1 MNTNATNEEQGRTGR
16 RIRNRDRPAEYF
28 ESEEY
33 KERMEDYEKRMEERL
48 REQRI
53 EEHKKRQEQKLL
65 EMRIERSMG
74 TQTEAILKPTY
85 KELQKH
91 PFLARITAQ
100 LETNDHD
107 GYCSSEECEYKKKI
121 VKTNI
126 AVPDRYYSCPVGEL
140 EAKYLEL
147 HEWANHLPV
156 PEVNVEGSGYCRF
169 VKPKGGVGQH
179 EYRYTIK
186 KVNIIENPKYDESKD
201 DYTTIKTITA
211 GQMIAALSKLPP
223 DAKLVIT
230 ESGFYSNSEFSE
242 VKLPEEYIVGSKGVT
257 DERIRGLSKGALVY
271 RIGHSDQHY

>member
-1 MNTNATNEEQGRTGR
+1 MNANVNNEKPR

-33 KERMEDYEKRMEERL
+33 KQRKEDYNKKTEEYTRQ
-48 REQRI
+48 RRI
-53 EEHKKRQEQKLL
+53 EEHKKHQEQKLL
-65 EMRIERSMG
+65 EMRLEKSMG
-74 TQTEAILKPTY
+74 TQTEALKKPTY
-85 KELQKH
+85 KELQKQ

-121 VKTNI
+121 VKANI
-126 AVPDRYYSCPVGEL
+126 AVPDHYGSCPVGEIKDEYL
-140 EAKYLEL
+140 KYYN
-147 HEWANHLPV
+147 WANHLPV
-156 PEVNVEGSGYCRF
+156 PEVNVDGSGYCRF
-169 VKPKGGVGQH
+169 VKPKGGIGQH

-186 KVNIIENPKYDESKD
+186 KVDIIENPKYDESKD
-201 DYTTIKTITA
+201 DYTTIKIITA

-242 VKLPEEYIVGSKGVT
+242 MMLPEEYIVGSKGVT
-257 DERIRGLSKGALVY
+257 DERIRGLPPGTKVY
-271 RIGHSDQHY
+271 RIGHSEQHY

>member
-1 MNTNATNEEQGRTGR
+1 MNPNANNEKEGRRGR

-33 KERMEDYEKRMEERL
+33 KQRMEDYEKRMNERL
-48 REQRI
+48 RELRI
-53 EEHKKRQEQKLL
+53 EEHNKRQAQKLL
-65 EMRIERSMG
+65 EMRLERSMG
-74 TQTEAILKPTY
+74 TQTEAIPKPTY
-85 KELQKH
+85 KELQKQ
-91 PFLARITAQ
+91 PFLARITAT

-121 VKTNI
+121 VKMNI
-126 AVPDRYYSCPVGEL
+126 PVPDNYYTCYPGEL
-140 EAKYLEL
+140 DERQKKI
-147 HEWANHLPV
+147 HNWANHLPV

-169 VKPKGGVGQH
+169 RQPERGVGQH

-186 KVNIIENPKYDESKD
+186 KVEIIENPKYDESKD

-211 GQMIAALSKLPP
+211 GEMIAALSKLPP

-242 VKLPEEYIVGSKGVT
+242 VKLPEEYIVGSKGVI
-257 DERIRGLSKGALVY
+257 DERIRGLSRGDKVY
-271 RIGHSDQHY
+271 QIGHSDQHY

>member
-1 MNTNATNEEQGRTGR
+1 MNTNVNNEETARKLRAQKR
-16 RIRNRDRPAEYF
+16 AEYC

-33 KERMEDYEKRMEERL
+33 KQIKEEYT

-65 EMRIERSMG
+65 EMRLDKSMG
-74 TQTEAILKPTY
+74 TQTEAIFKPTY
-85 KELQKH
+85 KELQKQ

-140 EAKYLEL
+140 KDEYLKL
-147 HEWANHLPV
+147 YKWANHLQV
-156 PEVNVEGSGYCRF
+156 PELNVEGSEYCRYHC
-169 VKPKGGVGQH
+169 PKGGVGPH

-186 KVNIIENPKYDESKD
+186 KVEIVENKKYDESKD

-271 RIGHSDQHY
+271 RIGHSEQHY

>member
-1 MNTNATNEEQGRTGR
+1 MNTNVNNEKPR

-33 KERMEDYEKRMEERL
+33 KERKEDYNKKMEEYT

-53 EEHKKRQEQKLL
+53 EDHKKHQEQKRLKMRL
-65 EMRIERSMG
+65 EKSMG

-85 KELQKH
+85 KELQKQ

-121 VKTNI
+121 VKANI
-126 AVPDRYYSCPVGEL
+126 AVPDRYGSWPLGEI
-140 EAKYLEL
+140 EDKYLKI
-147 HEWANHLPV
+147 HKWANHLPV
-156 PEVNVEGSGYCRF
+156 PEVNVQGSGYCRYNC
-169 VKPKGGVGQH
+169 PKGGVGQH

-186 KVNIIENPKYDESKD
+186 KVEIIENPKYDESKD
-201 DYTTIKTITA
+201 HRKTIKTITA

-230 ESGFYSNSEFSE
+230 ESGFYSNSEFS
-242 VKLPEEYIVGSKGVT
+242 KMMLPEEYIVGSQSVT
-257 DERIRGLSKGALVY
+257 DERIRGLSPGTKVY

>member
-1 MNTNATNEEQGRTGR
+1 MNANAKGGRTGE

-33 KERMEDYEKRMEERL
+33 KQRQEDYTKRMEEYT

-53 EEHKKRQEQKLL
+53 EDHKKRQAQKLL
-65 EMRIERSMG
+65 EMRLEKSMG

-85 KELQKH
+85 KELQKQ
-91 PFLARITAQ
+91 PFLARITAT

-121 VKTNI
+121 VKANI
-126 AVPDRYYSCPVGEL
+126 PVPDRYDSRPLGEL
-140 EAKYLEL
+140 EDKYLKL

-156 PEVNVEGSGYCRF
+156 PEVNVEGSEYCRF
-169 VKPKGGVGQH
+169 VKPKGGVGPH

-186 KVNIIENPKYDESKD
+186 KVEIIENPKYDESKD

-211 GQMIAALSKLPP
+211 AEMIAALSKLPP

-230 ESGFYSNSEFSE
+230 ESGFYSNSEFAE
-242 VKLPEEYIVGSKGVT
+242 VKLPEEYIVGSCCVT
-257 DERIRGLSKGALVY
+257 GDERIRGLSKGAKVY
-271 RIGHSDQHY
+271 RIGHSEQHY

>member
-1 MNTNATNEEQGRTGR
+1 MTTNVNNEETARKLR
-16 RIRNRDRPAEYF
+16 ARKRAEYC

-33 KERMEDYEKRMEERL
+33 KQIKEEYTRQ
-48 REQRI
+48 QRI

-65 EMRIERSMG
+65 EMRLEKSMG
-74 TQTEAILKPTY
+74 TQTEAIKKPTY
-85 KELQKH
+85 KEMQKH

-121 VKTNI
+121 IKANI
-126 AVPDRYYSCPVGEL
+126 AVPDHYDGFPVGEIK
-140 EAKYLEL
+140 EYLDVYK
-147 HEWANHLPV
+147 WANHLPV
-156 PEVNVEGSGYCRF
+156 PKVNVEGSEYCRF
-169 VKPKGGVGQH
+169 VKPEGGVGKH

-211 GQMIAALSKLPP
+211 GEMIAALSKLPP

-242 VKLPEEYIVGSKGVT
+242 VNLPEEYIVGSKGIK
-257 DERIRGLSKGALVY
+257 DERIRGLSKGAKVY
-271 RIGHSDQHY
+271 RIGHSEQHY

>member
-1 MNTNATNEEQGRTGR
+1 MNANANPNAKGGR

-33 KERMEDYEKRMEERL
+33 KQRMEDYEKRMEEYN
-48 REQRI
+48 RELRI
-53 EEHKKRQEQKLL
+53 EEHDKRQAQKLL
-65 EMRIERSMG
+65 EMRLEKSMG
-74 TQTEAILKPTY
+74 TQTETIPKPTY
-85 KELQKH
+85 KELQKQ
-91 PFLARITAQ
+91 PFLARIMAT

-121 VKTNI
+121 VKMNI
-126 AVPDRYYSCPVGEL
+126 PVPDRYDSCPLGEL
-140 EAKYLEL
+140 KDEYLKY
-147 HEWANHLPV
+147 HNWANHLPV
-156 PEVNVEGSGYCRF
+156 PEVNVEGSEYCRYHC
-169 VKPKGGVGQH
+169 PKGGVGPH

-186 KVNIIENPKYDESKD
+186 KVEIIENPKYDKSKD

-242 VKLPEEYIVGSKGVT
+242 IMLPEEYIVGSKST
-257 DERIRGLSKGALVY
+257 IHERIRELSKGAKVY
-271 RIGHSDQHY
+271 RIGHSEQHY